1 MTSTKCFL
9 GERSVS
15 SLTKGE
21 RFQRWCSLHG
31 ARDNL
36 GHVESRCI
44 AGSEFVLVLPR
55 SSDATDLKDS
65 EVW

>member
-1 MTSTKCFL
+1 
-9 GERSVS
+9 VS

-21 RFQRWCSLHG
+21 RFQRWCSLND